1 MAAMIPEKAFERLLG
16 LDECWAVVAAEY
28 ETEPIERFFLV
39 MRETAKLWPKLKCPV
54 ATCAHHEVVCHD
66 HTEVRVWRHL
76 DAFGKRTELLCAP
89 PRARCGACRHVWRVP
104 VPWEGEG
111 KHFTRDFEAF
121 ALTLMR
127 EMPMKKAGDILGE
140 GDTRLWRLL
149 FKHVDKAY
157 AALDLSELAHL
168 GVDEMNCRK
177 GHNYLT
183 VFADLVARRVVF
195 ATEGK
200 DHTTFQRFAEEI
212 VKHNGHPKAII
223 AVAMDLSKA
232 YQKGAREELGNAQI
246 VFDPFHVTALVGEA
260 VDEVRRREAA
270 SSPELRATL
279 KHTMHALRKN
289 PENLTAGQEKQ
300 LGALDLKHLATG
312 QAYLVRLELR
322 DIYQHTLKPARARY
336 RLESWLGWV
345 RGKCERFGECL
356 APLAKAADTIE
367 KHLDGILAHWTSNW
381 LSTGFLE
388 GLNSV
393 FSAVKRKARGY
404 RSREYMTAMLYFV
417 AGKLNIPSLC
427 SHGK

>member
-1 MAAMIPEKAFERLLG
+1 MIPEKAFERLLG

-28 ETEPIERFFLV
+28 EAEPEERFFLV
-39 MRETAKLWPKLKCPV
+39 LRETDKLWPGLRCPV
-54 ATCAHHEVVCHD
+54 ATCGHPEVVCHD
-66 HTEVRVWRHL
+66 HTEGRVWRHL

-89 PRARCGACRHVWRVP
+89 PRARCKACRHVWRVP

-149 FKHVDKAY
+149 FKHVAKAY
-157 AALDLSELAHL
+157 GALDLSGLVHL

-177 GHNYLT
+177 GHHYLT

-200 DHTTFQRFAEEI
+200 DHTTFQRFAEELL
-212 VKHNGHPKAII
+212 KHNGHPQAIT
-223 AVAMDLSKA
+223 AVALDLSKA
-232 YQKGAREELGNAQI
+232 YQKGAREELGNAQL
-246 VFDPFHVTALVGEA
+246 VFDPFHVTALVGAA

-270 SSPELRATL
+270 SSPELRASL
-279 KHTMHALRKN
+279 KHTLYVWRKN
-289 PENLTAGQEKQ
+289 PENLTEKEQ
-300 LGALDLKHLATG
+300 GRLDELDLKHLATG

-322 DIYQHTLKPARARY
+322 DIYQRTVRPDKARY
-336 RLESWLGWV
+336 RLTSWLGWV
-345 RGKCERFGECL
+345 RGKCRRFGDAL

-367 KHLDGILAHWTSNW
+367 KHLEGILAHWTSGW
-381 LSTGFLE
+381 LSTGYLE

-404 RSREYMTAMLYFV
+404 RSQEYMTAMLYFV
-417 AGKLNIPSLC
+417 AGKLNIPSLP
-427 SHGK
+427 SH

>member
-1 MAAMIPEKAFERLLG
+1 MSGMIPEKAFERLLG
-16 LDECWAVVAAEY
+16 LDESWEVGGAEY
-28 ETEPIERFFLV
+28 ETTPVERFLLV
-39 MRETAKLWPKLKCPV
+39 IHETARLWPKLRCPV
-54 ATCAHHEVVCHD
+54 STCAHPEVVCHD

-76 DAFGKRTELLCAP
+76 DAFGKRTEILCSP

-140 GDTRLWRLL
+140 SDTRLWRLL
-149 FKHVDKAY
+149 FKHVAKAH
-157 AALDLSELAHL
+157 ASLDLSGLVHL

-195 ATEGK
+195 ATGGK
-200 DHTTFQRFAEEI
+200 DHTTFTRFAGELL
-212 VKHNGHPKAII
+212 KHNGHPKAVT
-223 AVAMDLSKA
+223 AVAMDLSHA

-246 VFDPFHVTALVGEA
+246 VFDPFHVTALVGGA
-260 VDEVRRREAA
+260 MDEVRRREAA
-270 SSPELRATL
+270 SSPGLRATL
-279 KHTMHALRKN
+279 KHTLHALRKN
-289 PENLTAGQEKQ
+289 PENLTERQEER
-300 LGALDLKHLATG
+300 LEDLDLKHLATG

-322 DIYQHTLKPARARY
+322 DIYQHTVKPERARH
-336 RLESWLGWV
+336 RLENWLGWV
-345 RGKCERFGECL
+345 RGKCDRFCEAL
-356 APLAKAADTIE
+356 APLARVADTIE
-367 KHLDGILAHWTSNW
+367 KHLDGILAHWTSGW
-381 LSTGFLE
+381 LSTGYLE

-404 RSREYMTAMLYFV
+404 RSRDYMIAMLYFV
-417 AGKLNIPSLC
+417 AGKLVIPSLAG
-427 SHGK
+427 HRK

>member
-1 MAAMIPEKAFERLLG
+1 MIPEKAFERLLG

-28 ETEPIERFFLV
+28 ETEPEERFFLV
-39 MRETAKLWPKLKCPV
+39 LRETDKLWPGLRCPV
-54 ATCAHHEVVCHD
+54 ATCGHPEVVCHD
-66 HTEVRVWRHL
+66 HTEGRVWRHL

-89 PRARCGACRHVWRVP
+89 ARARCKACRHVWRVP

-149 FKHVDKAY
+149 FKHVAKAY
-157 AALDLSELAHL
+157 GALDLSGLVHL

-177 GHNYLT
+177 GHHYLT

-200 DHTTFQRFAEEI
+200 DHTTFQRFAEELL
-212 VKHNGHPKAII
+212 KHNGHPQAIT
-223 AVAMDLSKA
+223 AVALDLSKA
-232 YQKGAREELGNAQI
+232 YQKGAREELGNAQL
-246 VFDPFHVTALVGEA
+246 VFDPFHVTALVGAA

-270 SSPELRATL
+270 SSPELRASL
-279 KHTMHALRKN
+279 KHTLYVWRKN
-289 PENLTAGQEKQ
+289 PENLTEKEQ
-300 LGALDLKHLATG
+300 GRLDELDLKHLATG

-322 DIYQHTLKPARARY
+322 DIYQRTVRPDKARY
-336 RLESWLGWV
+336 RLTSWLGWV
-345 RGKCERFGECL
+345 RGKCRRFGDAL

-367 KHLDGILAHWTSNW
+367 KHLEGILAHWTSGW
-381 LSTGFLE
+381 LSTGYLE

-404 RSREYMTAMLYFV
+404 RSQEYMTAMLYFV
-417 AGKLNIPSLC
+417 AGKLNIPSLP
-427 SHGK
+427 SH

>member
-1 MAAMIPEKAFERLLG
+1 MIPEKAFERLLG

-28 ETEPIERFFLV
+28 EAEPEERFFLV
-39 MRETAKLWPKLKCPV
+39 LRETDKLWPGLRCPV
-54 ATCAHHEVVCHD
+54 ATCGHPEVVCHD
-66 HTEVRVWRHL
+66 HTEGRVWRHL

-89 PRARCGACRHVWRVP
+89 PRARCKACRHVWRVP

-149 FKHVDKAY
+149 FKHVAKAY
-157 AALDLSELAHL
+157 GALDLSGLVHL

-177 GHNYLT
+177 GHHYLT

-200 DHTTFQRFAEEI
+200 DHTTFQRFAEELL
-212 VKHNGHPKAII
+212 KHNGHPQAIT
-223 AVAMDLSKA
+223 AVALDLSKA
-232 YQKGAREELGNAQI
+232 YQKGAREELGNAQL
-246 VFDPFHVTALVGEA
+246 VFDPFHVTALVGAA

-270 SSPELRATL
+270 SSPELRASL
-279 KHTMHALRKN
+279 KHTLYVWRKN
-289 PENLTAGQEKQ
+289 PENLTEKEQ
-300 LGALDLKHLATG
+300 GRLDELDLKHLATG

-322 DIYQHTLKPARARY
+322 DIYQRTVRPDKARY
-336 RLESWLGWV
+336 RLTSWLGWV
-345 RGKCERFGECL
+345 RGKCRRFGDAL

-367 KHLDGILAHWTSNW
+367 KHLEGILAHWASGW
-381 LSTGFLE
+381 LSTGYLE

-404 RSREYMTAMLYFV
+404 RSQEYMTAMLYFV
-417 AGKLNIPSLC
+417 AGKLNIPSLP
-427 SHGK
+427 SH